1 MFLRKSE
8 LAKALNISRQTLWTK
23 TLPHFRQFDKS
34 FKTKK
39 VISSLE
45 AKKLLALLGFEQ
57 EEIEK
62 VLEKID

>member
-23 TLPHFRQFDKS
+23 TSSYFSQFDKD

-39 VISSLE
+39 VISHLE
-45 AKKLLALLGFEQ
+45 VKKLLALWGFEQ
-57 EEIEK
+57 DEIEK
-62 VLEKID
+62 FLEKIN